1 MEAEPSEA
9 AAAAE
14 APPPEAE
21 EAEPA
26 EADESLAEATLIEP
40 RSGPEAEERAFE
52 EASLDAAEAA
62 APRNPPKSR
71 RRQRSRRKP
80 PRPRPT
86 LRLSPPKSIGRSLPS
101 PKRRSTI
108 SRPTPLRTRKRPARR
123 SPLLT
128 ILLIV
133 ALVILIAAAIWF
145 LAPQQLMERLGLGG
159 MGSTPLALVTTH
171 MDRQRLESGNELLT
185 VTGRVINPTA
195 KEQSVPPLE
204 AKLKTAAASWSTAG
218 RFPPRRRSLA
228 PGASALQQRGS
239 QRPAGGR
246 GTDHHDRQRRR
257 LIYSN
262 SMRRAGC
269 CRPSTVTVPSRALG
283 APSLVGES
291 KLNRTPRNDADT
303 GACLHDDGRG
313 LALGAGAEFA
323 AAARAMSQ
331 SMTWTI
337 TRVVQ
342 NGKQGFKHC
351 SILARFGARLTAL
364 RAADRFARG
373 RALPVPALPAGS
385 SHDVRS
391 WRNW

>member
-1 MEAEPSEA
+1 MRHSICGEGRAIPPTGARCGAPRASTAGIKDPKKARIRTSPPWKRSRARA
-9 AAAAE
+9 AAAVAE

-52 EASLDAAEAA
+52 EASFDAAEAA
-62 APRNPPKSR
+62 VAEEPAEVAEEEEEPAEAAALETDASAVAAEEHWAQPPQPEAQVDDFTPYAAPDDEAPR
-71 RRQRSRRKP
+71 
-80 PRPRPT
+80 
-86 LRLSPPKSIGRSLPS
+86 
-101 PKRRSTI
+101 
-108 SRPTPLRTRKRPARR
+108 RR
-123 SPLLT
+123 SPLLA

-204 AKLKTAAASWSTAG
+204 AKLKTRGRKGRSTAG
-218 RFPPRRRSLA
+218 RFPPRPARSHPVSKRA
-228 PGASALQQRGS
+228 VQQRGS

-246 GTDHHDRQRRR
+246 GTDDHDRQRRR

-269 CRPSTVTVPSRALG
+269 CLPST
-283 APSLVGES
+283 
-291 KLNRTPRNDADT
+291 
-303 GACLHDDGRG
+303 
-313 LALGAGAEFA
+313 
-323 AAARAMSQ
+323 
-331 SMTWTI
+331 
-337 TRVVQ
+337 
-342 NGKQGFKHC
+342 
-351 SILARFGARLTAL
+351 
-364 RAADRFARG
+364 
-373 RALPVPALPAGS
+373 
-385 SHDVRS
+385 
-391 WRNW
+391 